1 MGRYG
6 KIREEKGKR
15 REEKGIAYEES
26 IVVCLSWY
34 AFSVSAAI

>member
-15 REEKGIAYEES
+15 REEKYEES